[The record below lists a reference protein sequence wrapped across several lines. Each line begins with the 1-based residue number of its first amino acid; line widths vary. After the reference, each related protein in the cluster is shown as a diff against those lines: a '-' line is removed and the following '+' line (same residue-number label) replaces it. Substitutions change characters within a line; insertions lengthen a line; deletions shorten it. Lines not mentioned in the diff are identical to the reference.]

1 MKNSIESIP
10 LENLI
15 AHPDNPNRQSKATF
29 ARLVRNIDRTGRYEP
44 LVVRPHPT
52 RKGFYEI
59 INGHHRC
66 RALAQLGYERADAV
80 VWDVDDEQVDILLAT
95 LNRLGGTD
103 DLAGKLRLL
112 KRLSGRFEAGQLA
125 RLVPNTKKQIE
136 RLTSL
141 KLPGLPAKI
150 DAAAFATPMVFFLN
164 SEQQRIVEQALCE
177 AEADDNAETRAAG
190 KAAALTALA
199 QSYINACRRPRGQ

>member
-1 MKNSIESIP
+1 MKNSIKSIP
-10 LENLI
+10 LEKLI

-80 VWDVDDEQVDILLAT
+80 AWDVDDEQVDILLAT

-112 KRLSGRFEAGQLA
+112 KRLSGRFEPSQLA

-150 DAAAFATPMVFFLN
+150 DAAAFAAPMVFFL
-164 SEQQRIVEQALCE
+164 SGEQQRIVQQALSQ
-177 AEADDNAETRAAG
+177 AEADGTEKTMAAR
-190 KAAALTALA
+190 KASALTALA
-199 QSYINACRRPRGQ
+199 TCYIDVCAR